1 MKSFRLFAGT
11 VRLDMPDIRTRG
23 KHGPNA
29 KPDKEERIGQSCKEH
44 AGKDSEQP
52 EFASQKEF
60 EAASPVH
67 LLPRDVPDG
76 KDKEKKTNRIGEK
89 AMQAE
94 GNSFSAI
101 SKVSRKVEQFIRPFS
116 F

>member
-60 EAASPVH
+60 EAADPVH
-67 LLPRDVPDG
+67 LLPRDVPVFFN
-76 KDKEKKTNRIGEK
+76 ELANH
-89 AMQAE
+89 
-94 GNSFSAI
+94 
-101 SKVSRKVEQFIRPFS
+101 
-116 F
+116 